1 MFNKGGARG
10 QHSLYPNT
18 PSNIDN
24 MEAKKTVWSIF
35 RDYVNSKS
43 IGTEITRQQILSVVN
58 LGMLKNT
65 ASDMTE
71 EYRLARF
78 SSATV
83 DTNRNMAEKVGYLAK
98 TNKTG
103 IYIVVKH
110 FADDYTVSQLR
121 KDYDN
126 GSRNNSNKD

>member
-1 MFNKGGARG
+1 
-10 QHSLYPNT
+10 
-18 PSNIDN
+18 

-35 RDYVNSKS
+35 RDYVNSKP

-83 DTNRNMAEKVGYLAK
+83 DANRNMAEKVGYLAK

-110 FADDYTVSQLR
+110 FAADYTVSRLR

>member
-1 MFNKGGARG
+1 MNK
-10 QHSLYPNT
+10 S
-18 PSNIDN
+18 
-24 MEAKKTVWSIF
+24 KTVWSIF
-35 RDYVNSKS
+35 RDYVNSKP

-65 ASDMTE
+65 ASNMTE

-78 SSATV
+78 SPATL
-83 DTNRNMAEKVGYLAK
+83 DTARNMAEKVGYLAK

-103 IYIVVKH
+103 IYRVVNH
-110 FADDYTVSQLR
+110 FAPDYTVSQLR

-126 GSRNNSNKD
+126 GNRCKHNEN

>member
-1 MFNKGGARG
+1 MK
-10 QHSLYPNT
+10 
-18 PSNIDN
+18 SN
-24 MEAKKTVWSIF
+24 KTVWNIF
-35 RDYVNSKS
+35 RDLVNNKP

-65 ASDMTE
+65 ANNMTE

-110 FADDYTVSQLR
+110 FAADYTVTQLR
-121 KDYDN
+121 KDY
-126 GSRNNSNKD
+126 NNVNRCKYNKD